1 MIASEA
7 TACDLIFNKDAQI
20 APELSISMT
29 EIISQDA
36 DTAARQGPGARSATK
51 AWLRALELT
60 APIARNPT
68 RTFPVVVEELAERF
82 GDAPAL
88 MSETGTLN
96 FRALLDRSNRYAR
109 WAFRHGVGKGDAV
122 CLLMPNRPEYM
133 AIWTGIGR
141 IGGVVALLNTHLVGT
156 SLAHCIDAVAPRHI
170 IVASELLKAFRS
182 AAPLLSSKA
191 IVWSHGDG
199 GPELSDV
206 AEEIAELS
214 GDRLAAAERAEVTVD
229 DRALYVYT
237 SGTTGLPKAAIVSHL
252 RLMNWTHWFAGM
264 METRPSDRMYNC
276 LPMYH
281 SVGGA
286 VATGAVLVN
295 GGSVVIRDGFSAG
308 AFWEDIRRYD
318 CTMFQ
323 YIGELC
329 RYLLNAPSPL
339 AREMPP
345 RIRLC
350 CGNGLRADIWEPF
363 KNRFRIPQILEFY
376 AATEGN
382 ISLFNVEGRPGAIGR
397 VPPFIA
403 HRSALALVKF
413 DVERGLPLRDDQGRC
428 VRCAPNETGE
438 AIGRIAR
445 ARDDSG
451 ARFDGYTAA
460 AETERKILRGV
471 FEPGDAWFRTGD
483 LMRRDDSGFYY
494 FVDRVGDT
502 FRWKSENIATS
513 EVAAAIT
520 SFPGILDA
528 NVYGVSIPGADGRA
542 GMAEIVCG
550 DTLDLA
556 ALREHLLGRLP
567 HYALP
572 VLLRVRSEIDLTPT
586 FKQRKNA
593 PAQGDYDPATCPDAL
608 YVHDPKRRAYV
619 PLDQAFYERTQAG
632 QIRF

>member
-1 MIASEA
+1 MR
-7 TACDLIFNKDAQI
+7 
-20 APELSISMT
+20 
-29 EIISQDA
+29 EIISEDA
-36 DTAARQGPGARSATK
+36 DTVAALGPGARSAAK

-60 APIARNPT
+60 TPIARNPA

-82 GDAPAL
+82 RDAPAL
-88 MSETGTLN
+88 ISDTETLS

-109 WAFRHGVGKGDAV
+109 WAWLHGIGKGDTV

-133 AIWTGIGR
+133 AIWTGINR
-141 IGGVVALLNTHLVGT
+141 AGGVVALLNTHLVGS

-170 IVASELLKAFRS
+170 IVARELLEAFRS
-182 AAPLLSSKA
+182 AAPHLATDA

-199 GPELSDV
+199 GPGLPDI
-206 AEEIAELS
+206 AGEIEELS
-214 GDRLAAAERAEVTVD
+214 GAALATLERARITVD

-237 SGTTGLPKAAIVSHL
+237 SGTTGPPKAAIVSHF

-264 METRPSDRMYNC
+264 METGPSDRMYNC

-295 GGSVVIRDGFSAG
+295 GGSVVIRDKFSAA
-308 AFWEDIRRYD
+308 AFWEDIARYD

-329 RYLLNAPSPL
+329 RYLLNAPRP

-345 RIRLC
+345 KVRLC

-363 KNRFRIPQILEFY
+363 KKRFRIPQILEFY

-397 VPPFIA
+397 MPSFIA
-403 HRSALALVKF
+403 QRSGLALVKF
-413 DVERGLPLRDDQGRC
+413 DVESSLPLRDDRGRC
-428 VRCAPNETGE
+428 TRCGPNETGE
-438 AIGRIAR
+438 AIGRISQVQ
-445 ARDDSG
+445 DEPG
-451 ARFDGYTAA
+451 ARFEGYTAP
-460 AETERKILRGV
+460 AETEKKILRDA

-494 FVDRVGDT
+494 FVDRIGDT
-502 FRWKSENIATS
+502 FRWKGENVATS
-513 EVAAAIT
+513 EVAAALT
-520 SFPGILDA
+520 SFPGIRDA

-542 GMAEIVCG
+542 GMAEIVCVG
-550 DTLDLA
+550 AIDLA
-556 ALREHLLGRLP
+556 ALREHLVGRLP
-567 HYALP
+567 RYALP
-572 VLLRVRSEIDLTPT
+572 VVLRIRSGVDLTPT
-586 FKQRKNA
+586 FKPKKNA
-593 PAQGDYDPATCPDAL
+593 PEQGGYDPASCPDPL
-608 YVHDPKRRAYV
+608 YVHDPERRAFV
-619 PLDQAFYERTQAG
+619 ALDGALYQRIQAG
-632 QIRF
+632 RMRL

>member
-1 MIASEA
+1 V
-7 TACDLIFNKDAQI
+7 DAD
-20 APELSISMT
+20 EFSITMT
-29 EIISQDA
+29 EIISPDA
-36 DTAARQGPGARSATK
+36 DTAPTQGPGARSAAK

-88 MSETGTLN
+88 MSDAETLSFHG
-96 FRALLDRSNRYAR
+96 LLERSNRYAR
-109 WAFRHGVGKGDAV
+109 WAWVHGIGKGDAV

-133 AIWTGIGR
+133 AVWCGIGR
-141 IGGVVALLNTHLVGT
+141 AGGVVALLNTHLVGA
-156 SLAHCIDAVAPRHI
+156 SLAHCINTVAPRHI
-170 IVASELLKAFRS
+170 IVASDLLEAFRS
-182 AAPLLSSKA
+182 AAPHLSSDA

-199 GPELSDV
+199 GPGLPDIAVAIEEL
-206 AEEIAELS
+206 A
-214 GDRLAAAERAEVTVD
+214 GDRLDAAQLPEVTVD

-264 METRPSDRMYNC
+264 TETRPSDRMYNC

-295 GGSVVIRDGFSAG
+295 GGSVVIRDRFSTG

-329 RYLLNAPSPL
+329 RYLLHAPPL
-339 AREMPP
+339 LAHEMPH

-350 CGNGLRADIWEPF
+350 CGNGLRADVWEPF
-363 KNRFRIPQILEFY
+363 RKRFGIPQILEFY

-397 VPPFIA
+397 MPPFIA

-413 DVERGLPLRDDQGRC
+413 DVERGLPLRDDRGRC
-428 VRCAPNETGE
+428 VRCAPNEAGE

-445 ARDDSG
+445 ARDDPG
-451 ARFDGYTAA
+451 ARFDGYTVA
-460 AETERKILRGV
+460 AETERKILRDV

-483 LMRRDDSGFYY
+483 LMRRDDGGFYY

-502 FRWKSENIATS
+502 FRWKGENVATS

-528 NVYGVSIPGADGRA
+528 NVYGVQIAGADGRA
-542 GMAEIVCG
+542 GMAEIACV
-550 DTLDLA
+550 DPPDIP
-556 ALREHLLGRLP
+556 ALRRHLLARLP
-567 HYALP
+567 RYALP
-572 VLLRVRSEIDLTPT
+572 VLLRIRSEIDLTPT

-593 PAQGDYDPATCPDAL
+593 PEPGGYDPAACRDAL
-608 YVHDPKRRAYV
+608 YVYDPERRAYV
-619 PLDQAFYERTQAG
+619 TLDQTRYDRIQAG
-632 QIRF
+632 EFRL

>member
-1 MIASEA
+1 
-7 TACDLIFNKDAQI
+7 
-20 APELSISMT
+20 
-29 EIISQDA
+29 
-36 DTAARQGPGARSATK
+36 
-51 AWLRALELT
+51 
-60 APIARNPT
+60 
-68 RTFPVVVEELAERF
+68 VVEELAELF

-88 MSETGTLN
+88 MSDAETLS
-96 FRALLDRSNRYAR
+96 FHALLDRSNRYAR
-109 WAFRHGVGKGDAV
+109 WAWRHGVGNGDAV

-141 IGGVVALLNTHLVGT
+141 AGGVAALLNTHLVGP

-170 IVASELLKAFRS
+170 IVARELLEAFRS
-182 AAPLLSSKA
+182 AAPHLSSDA
-191 IVWSHGDG
+191 IVWSHGDL
-199 GPELSDV
+199 GPALPDI
-206 AEEIAELS
+206 AEEIDELP
-214 GDRLAAAERAEVTVD
+214 GDRLPASELPKVTVD

-295 GGSVVIRDGFSAG
+295 GGSVVIRDKFSAA

-329 RYLLNAPSPL
+329 RYLLNAPPL
-339 AREMPP
+339 LAHEMPHG
-345 RIRLC
+345 IRLC

-363 KNRFRIPQILEFY
+363 QKRFRIPQILEFY

-382 ISLFNVEGRPGAIGR
+382 ISLFNVEGRPGAVGR
-397 VPPFIA
+397 TPPFIA

-413 DVERGLPLRDDQGRC
+413 DVERSLPLRDDQGRC
-428 VRCAPNETGE
+428 VQCGPNETGE

-445 ARDDSG
+445 AKEDPG

-460 AETERKILRGV
+460 AETEKKILRDV

-483 LMRRDDSGFYY
+483 LMRRDDGGFYY

-502 FRWKSENIATS
+502 FRWKGENIATS

-542 GMAEIVCG
+542 GMAEIVYVG
-550 DTLDLA
+550 APDLP
-556 ALREHLLGRLP
+556 ALREHLLARLP
-567 HYALP
+567 RYALP
-572 VLLRVRSEIDLTPT
+572 VLLRIRSKVDLTPT
-586 FKQRKNA
+586 FKQKKNA
-593 PAQGDYDPATCPDAL
+593 PEQSGYDPATCPDGL
-608 YVHDPKRRAYV
+608 YVHDPESRAFV
-619 PLDQAFYERTQAG
+619 ALDPALYERIRAG
-632 QIRF
+632 RFRF

>member
-1 MIASEA
+1 
-7 TACDLIFNKDAQI
+7 
-20 APELSISMT
+20 MT
-29 EIISQDA
+29 EIISEDA
-36 DTAARQGPGARSATK
+36 DTIARQAAGAHSATR

-60 APIARNPT
+60 TPIAHDPT
-68 RTFPVVVEELAERF
+68 RTFPVVVEELAQRF

-88 MSETGTLN
+88 LSETETLS

-109 WAFRHGVGKGDAV
+109 WAWVHGVGKGEAV
-122 CLLMPNRPEYM
+122 CLLMPNRPEYL

-141 IGGVVALLNTHLVGT
+141 AGGVVALLNTHLVGA

-170 IVASELLKAFRS
+170 IVAQELLEAFRS
-182 AAPLLSSKA
+182 AAPHLSTDA

-199 GPELSDV
+199 GPEWPDI

-214 GDRLAAAERAEVTVD
+214 GNVLAASERTAVTID

-237 SGTTGLPKAAIVSHL
+237 SGTTGLPKAAIVSHF

-264 METRPSDRMYNC
+264 METRPTDRMYNC

-295 GGSVVIRDGFSAG
+295 GGSVVIRDKFSAG

-329 RYLLNAPSPL
+329 RYLLNAPPPL
-339 AREMPP
+339 ARETSH

-363 KNRFRIPQILEFY
+363 KKRFRIPHILEFY

-397 VPPFIA
+397 TPPFIA

-413 DVERGLPLRDDQGRC
+413 DVARGLPLRDDHGRC
-428 VRCAPNETGE
+428 LRCAPHETGE
-438 AIGRIAR
+438 AIGRIAK
-445 ARDDSG
+445 ARDDPG

-460 AETERKILRGV
+460 GETEKKILRDV

-483 LMRRDDSGFYY
+483 LMRRDDGGFYY

-502 FRWKSENIATS
+502 FRWKGENIATS

-542 GMAEIVCG
+542 GMAEIVCA
-550 DTLDLA
+550 DALDVA
-556 ALREHLLGRLP
+556 ALREHLLARLP
-567 HYALP
+567 RYALP
-572 VLLRVRSEIDLTPT
+572 VLLRTRTEIDLTPT

-593 PAQGDYDPATCPDAL
+593 PEQSGYDPATCPDAL
-608 YVHDPKRRAYV
+608 YVHDPERRAYV
-619 PLDQAFYERTQAG
+619 ALDQALYARIQAG
-632 QIRF
+632 QLRL

>member
-1 MIASEA
+1 
-7 TACDLIFNKDAQI
+7 
-20 APELSISMT
+20 MT
-29 EIISQDA
+29 EIISGDA
-36 DTAARQGPGARSATK
+36 DTVAGQGPGSRSANK
-51 AWLRALELT
+51 AWLHALELT
-60 APIARNPT
+60 APIADNPT
-68 RTFPVVVEELAERF
+68 RTFPVVMEELAQRF

-88 MSETGTLN
+88 MSDAETLS
-96 FRALLDRSNRYAR
+96 FRALQDRSNRYAR
-109 WAFRHGVGKGDAV
+109 WAWVHGVRKGDAI

-141 IGGVVALLNTHLVGT
+141 AGGVVALLNTHLVGA
-156 SLAHCIDAVAPRHI
+156 SLAHCIDAVSPGHI
-170 IVASELLKAFRS
+170 IVARELLDAFHS
-182 AAPLLSSKA
+182 AAPHLSTDA
-191 IVWSHGDG
+191 VLWSHGDG
-199 GPELSDV
+199 GPGVPNIAV
-206 AEEIAELS
+206 AIEELS
-214 GDRLAAAERAEVTVD
+214 GDPLAAWERPEVTVD

-237 SGTTGLPKAAIVSHL
+237 SGTTGLPKAAIVSHF

-295 GGSVVIRDGFSAG
+295 GGSVVIRDKFSAS
-308 AFWEDIRRYD
+308 AFWDDIARYD

-329 RYLLNAPSPL
+329 RYLLNAPPPL
-339 AREMPP
+339 ARETPP

-363 KNRFRIPQILEFY
+363 KKRFRIPQILEFY

-397 VPPFIA
+397 TPPFIA
-403 HRSALALVKF
+403 HRSGLALVKF
-413 DVERGLPLRDDQGRC
+413 DVESGVPLRNDQGRC
-428 VRCAPNETGE
+428 VRCGPNEAGE
-438 AIGRIAR
+438 AIGRIAKTQ
-445 ARDDSG
+445 DDPG
-451 ARFDGYTAA
+451 ARFDGYTAT
-460 AETERKILRGV
+460 AETEKKILRDV

-494 FVDRVGDT
+494 FVDRIGDT
-502 FRWKSENIATS
+502 FRWKGENIATS

-542 GMAEIVCG
+542 GMAEIVYAG
-550 DTLDLA
+550 TLDVA
-556 ALREHLLGRLP
+556 ALREHLLARLP
-567 HYALP
+567 RHALP
-572 VLLRVRSEIDLTPT
+572 VLLRIRSEIDLTPT

-593 PAQGDYDPATCPDAL
+593 PEQGGYDPATCPDAL
-608 YVHDPKRRAYV
+608 YVHDPERRAFV
-619 PLDQAFYERTQAG
+619 ALDQALYERIQAG
-632 QIRF
+632 QFRL